1 MTKKE
6 RFLRVA
12 AALEQLYPDAR
23 CSLFSGN
30 AFELL
35 VAVRL
40 SAQCTDARVNQVTH
54 IRGLLQRRC
63 GGYRATDLL
72 LRVLQDQ
79 GGEYYRNGTQSTGR
93 LRWSGAGHH

>member
-1 MTKKE
+1 MTRKE

-35 VAVRL
+35 ENREHLA
-40 SAQCTDARVNQVTH
+40 S
-54 IRGLLQRRC
+54 
-63 GGYRATDLL
+63 GY
-72 LRVLQDQ
+72 
-79 GGEYYRNGTQSTGR
+79 S
-93 LRWSGAGHH
+93 